1 MRYLFK
7 MKKIHITIEISDSIK
22 EGHIGYYPNFW
33 KGYINQVR
41 GHKIVKYITEG
52 FDT

>member
-1 MRYLFK
+1 MRYLSK
-7 MKKIHITIEISDSIK
+7 MKIIKKLKSDSIK

>member
-1 MRYLFK
+1 MRYLSK

-22 EGHIGYYPNFW
+22 EGHIGYYPNIW

>member
-1 MRYLFK
+1 MRYLSK

-22 EGHIGYYPNFW
+22 EGHRYYPNFL